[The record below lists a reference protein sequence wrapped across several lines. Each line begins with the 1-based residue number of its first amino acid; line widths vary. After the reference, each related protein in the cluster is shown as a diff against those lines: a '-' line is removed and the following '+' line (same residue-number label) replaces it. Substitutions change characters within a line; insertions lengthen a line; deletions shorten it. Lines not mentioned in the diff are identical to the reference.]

1 LHQWFLHVNRRI
13 DQDYYHYPYDRT
25 CTYWD
30 KSKTILTDIFLPI
43 NNTDN
48 RNSSQN
54 KNCLVFN
61 KGNIDLQLANCKWDS
76 GRELFSFFFG
86 GSLVFPLYDDALIR
100 IHKMRWNWLPLSLS
114 RLNYVNTVHFF
125 SMTSSTH
132 QFPIRSQLIDGTN
145 TKRKRK
151 KSQE

>member
-1 LHQWFLHVNRRI
+1 M
-13 DQDYYHYPYDRT
+13 DQDYYHYPYDIT
-25 CTYWD
+25 CIYWRKTD
-30 KSKTILTDIFLPI
+30 KSKIILTDNIFLPI

-76 GRELFSFFFG
+76 GRELFSFLFWALWFF
-86 GSLVFPLYDDALIR
+86 LYTMMHWFVFIR
-100 IHKMRWNWLPLSLS
+100 WDGICFLSLS
-114 RLNYVNTVHFF
+114 RLNCVNTVHFF
-125 SMTSSTH
+125 SMTSSTR
-132 QFPIRSQLIDGTN
+132 QLPIRSQLIDGTN